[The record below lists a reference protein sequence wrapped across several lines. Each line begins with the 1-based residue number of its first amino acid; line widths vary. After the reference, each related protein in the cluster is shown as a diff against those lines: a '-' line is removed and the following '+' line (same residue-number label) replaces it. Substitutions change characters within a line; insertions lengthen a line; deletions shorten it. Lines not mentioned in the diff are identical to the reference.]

1 MCCLGALFLAI
12 TLLKGTWGLRN
23 VTLLINPPV
32 VERGKNVELVCKY
45 DLQGASLYTIKFYRG
60 NHEFYRYNPMDVPP
74 VKLFLFPGLDV
85 DLDLSHDSNVVI
97 QGADYSL
104 AGNISCE
111 VSTDVPHITTD
122 IATNC
127 LSVVELPKDPP
138 YISPETVDR
147 QYGAGDRL
155 RAKCTSGPARPA
167 PTLAWFINDEPLMTQ
182 STRNQTD
189 GSLET
194 RTITLD
200 TIVLSRHVSSG
211 RLVLKCTALLADIYK
226 ETVSMVLQSQQPCE
240 PTVGLPTSELKM
252 ESTIG
257 SNVLALNFSVE
268 LKKTATETLQMI
280 QEALTVRMLC
290 PGTQVFQWHKKF
302 PGGPAMTSMTK
313 QRVGPP

>member
-1 MCCLGALFLAI
+1 MELKVTACLRAR
-12 TLLKGTWGLRN
+12 KSR
-23 VTLLINPPV
+23 
-32 VERGKNVELVCKY
+32 
-45 DLQGASLYTIKFYRG
+45 Q
-60 NHEFYRYNPMDVPP
+60 
-74 VKLFLFPGLDV
+74 
-85 DLDLSHDSNVVI
+85 
-97 QGADYSL
+97 
-104 AGNISCE
+104 
-111 VSTDVPHITTD
+111 
-122 IATNC
+122 
-127 LSVVELPKDPP
+127 ELPKDPP

-240 PTVGLPTSELKM
+240 PKHERVLFSLATSVDSSVTSVL
-252 ESTIG
+252 
-257 SNVLALNFSVE
+257 LALVIE
-268 LKKTATETLQMI
+268 LSL
-280 QEALTVRMLC
+280 R
-290 PGTQVFQWHKKF
+290 
-302 PGGPAMTSMTK
+302 
-313 QRVGPP
+313 